1 MSNIKYLIKI
11 GEKAKIA
18 SAQLSQLDNKE
29 KNKVLSDFLKCINSN
44 KSKILKANK
53 VDIEK
58 SKKNKIKDN
67 LIDRTMLNEDRINS
81 ICTSIEEVISFQ
93 DPTNKTLSSWKRP
106 NGLIIQRVT
115 MPIGVIAVIYEARP
129 NVTADVSVL
138 CFKSGNTAILRGGK
152 EAFHTNIVLSNLF
165 RKCLEKNKINP
176 DCVQL
181 INSTNR
187 ILVDYIL
194 SKMAN
199 YVDVIIPRGGKSL
212 VEKVLNLSTVPT
224 IGHLEGLCHIYLDKN
239 FNFNIA
245 NKILINSKLR
255 RTSICGAA
263 ETLLINNQIN
273 KKVIFQLLMN
283 LGEAGCKIIADKNI
297 KKIFP
302 DSILAK
308 SKDWKTEYLEAK
320 ISVKGV
326 KNLDEAINHIKIYGT
341 NHTECIISNNKKNVA
356 KFFKEV
362 PSSIVMHNASTQFA
376 DGYEFGLGSEVGI
389 STSKLHPRGPVG
401 LEQLVTYKFV
411 VKGKGQVR
419 S

>member
-18 SAQLSQLDNKE
+18 STQLSQLDNKE
-29 KNKVLSDFLKCINSN
+29 KNKVLSDFLKCIKSN
-44 KSKILKANK
+44 RSKILKANK
-53 VDIEK
+53 VDIVK
-58 SKKNKIKDN
+58 SKKNKIKEN

-81 ICTSIEEVISFQ
+81 ICTSIEEVISFK
-93 DPTNKTLSSWKRP
+93 DPTNKMLSSWKRP

-138 CFKSGNTAILRGGK
+138 CFKSGNAVILRGGK

-176 DCVQL
+176 NCVQL

-224 IGHLEGLCHIYLDKN
+224 IGHLEGLCHIYLDKS
-239 FNFNIA
+239 FNFNLA

-263 ETLLINNQIN
+263 ETLLVNNQIN
-273 KKVIFQLLMN
+273 KKDIFQLLIN
-283 LGEAGCKIIADKNI
+283 LSEAGCKIIADKNI

-356 KFFKEV
+356 KFFREV